1 MKRILVLNGSPRE
14 NGNTRALSEAFI
26 TRSIQRGNIVKKYN
40 IPDLKIGGCIDCDK
54 CFSDENTPC
63 VIKDDFN
70 EIAKDLVESDV
81 VVFSAPVYF
90 YSLPG
95 SMKNFVDRLN
105 CFYVGEKNL
114 SGKRYAIMSCCEE
127 NDMSSFDGLRIP
139 IERSAKEFGW
149 TLLDEVLAPNMA
161 EAKDIEQTDGIRRAR
176 ELADRI
182 V

>member
-14 NGNTRALSEAFI
+14 HGNTRMLSEAFI

-40 IPDLKIGGCIDCDK
+40 IPDLNIGGCIDCDK
-54 CFSDENTPC
+54 CFTDDVPC

-70 EIAKDLVESDV
+70 EIAQEIIEADV
-81 VVFSAPVYF
+81 IVFSAPVYF

-95 SMKNFVDRLN
+95 QMKCFLDRLN
-105 CFYVGEKNL
+105 CFYVGKKNL
-114 SGKRYAIMSCCEE
+114 SGKKYAIMSSCEE
-127 NDMSSFDGLRIP
+127 KDMSSFDGLRIP
-139 IERSAKEFGW
+139 IERSAEEFGW
-149 TLLDEVLAPNMA
+149 TRLDEVLAPNMA

-182 V
+182 I

>member
-1 MKRILVLNGSPRE
+1 M
-14 NGNTRALSEAFI
+14 LSEAFI
-26 TRSIQRGNIVKKYN
+26 TRSIQRGNVVKKYN
-40 IPDLKIGGCIDCDK
+40 IPELDIKGCIDCDK
-54 CFSDENTPC
+54 CFTDDLPC
-63 VIKDDFN
+63 IIKDDFN
-70 EIAKDLVESDV
+70 QIANDLVEADV

-149 TLLDEVLAPNMA
+149 TLLDEVLAPSMGDA
-161 EAKDIEQTDGIRRAR
+161 GDIEGTDGIQRAKD
-176 ELADRI
+176 LADR